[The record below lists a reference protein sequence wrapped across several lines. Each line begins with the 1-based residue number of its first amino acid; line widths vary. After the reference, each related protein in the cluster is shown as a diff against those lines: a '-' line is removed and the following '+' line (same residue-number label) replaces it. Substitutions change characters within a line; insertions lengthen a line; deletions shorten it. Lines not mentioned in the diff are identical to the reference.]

1 MKQPQTEATEAE
13 THEDS
18 EAVVPRQQVV
28 DGGAAPEEQQRDG
41 VATLALSME
50 QGRRS
55 SWRLEVP
62 WTSGARGGAGK
73 GGRAGDVLVQQR
85 PSQGRTRRRFGAGEI
100 GRPRQRN
107 RSPATRCS
115 SGSGHGGRRR

>member
-18 EAVVPRQQVV
+18 EAVVPGQ
-28 DGGAAPEEQQRDG
+28 QQRDG

-85 PSQGRTRRRFGAGEI
+85 PSQGRRRRRFGAGEI

-115 SGSGHGGRRR
+115 SGSGHGGRQR